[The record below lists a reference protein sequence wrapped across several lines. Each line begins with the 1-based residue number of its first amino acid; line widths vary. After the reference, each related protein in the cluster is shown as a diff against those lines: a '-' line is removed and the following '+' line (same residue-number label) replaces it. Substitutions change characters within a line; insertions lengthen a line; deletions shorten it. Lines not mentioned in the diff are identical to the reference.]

1 MEINS
6 TRAADYMQPSDI
18 KLGHAKHVN
27 AGVVPPPVQV
37 IAITGGKGGTGKT
50 NIAVNLAQVLAKEGK
65 RTLLLDADLG
75 MANVD
80 VLLGLEPEHTLYDVM
95 CDSCRLEDILLR
107 GADNLMIIPAASGV
121 RQLAVMSRQE
131 CAGLVRAF
139 SDLKNPIDTLIVDT
153 ATGISE
159 SAASFCQAANEILVV
174 VCNEPTSIRDCVA
187 QLRLFFS
194 EYGITQFRIL
204 ANMVGSAS
212 EANALF
218 QNVIAHFSDNHSLQ
232 ISYAGYI
239 PVDANVR
246 KAVLAHQAI
255 VNAFPHSPA
264 AMAVKKLARRIME
277 WPRPARAS
285 GHVEFFVE
293 RLIDN
298 ENMEMEVTS

>member
-1 MEINS
+1 MQINS
-6 TRAADYMQPSDI
+6 TPAANYMRPADI
-18 KLGHAKHVN
+18 KLGHATHVA
-27 AGVVPPPVQV
+27 AGVLPPPVQV
-37 IAITGGKGGTGKT
+37 IAISGGKGGTGKT
-50 NIAVNLAQVLAKEGK
+50 NIAVNLAQVLAKEGR

-80 VLLGLEPEHTLYDVM
+80 ILLGLEPEHTLYDVM
-95 CDSCRLEDILLR
+95 CDKCQLEDILLS

-121 RQLAVMSRQE
+121 RQLAVMNRQE

-139 SDLKNPIDTLIVDT
+139 SDLKNPIDMLIIDT

-159 SAASFCQAANEILVV
+159 SAASFCQAANEVLVV

-194 EYGITQFRIL
+194 EYGITRFRIL

-218 QNVIAHFSDNHSLQ
+218 QNVIAHFADNHSLQ
-232 ISYAGYI
+232 LSYAGYI

-246 KAVLAHQAI
+246 KAALAHQVI
-255 VNAFPHSPA
+255 VNAFPRSPA

-298 ENMEMEVTS
+298 ENMEMEVIS

>member
-1 MEINS
+1 MKIK
-6 TRAADYMQPSDI
+6 TTGVAVYMRPSDI
-18 KLGHAKHVN
+18 KLGHAECAPV
-27 AGVVPPPVQV
+27 GVVPPPVQV

-50 NIAVNLAQVLAKEGK
+50 NIAVNLAQALAKEGK

-80 VLLGLEPEHTLYDVM
+80 VLLGLEPEHTLYEVM
-95 CDSCRLEDILLR
+95 CGKCRLEDILLT
-107 GADNLMIIPAASGV
+107 GGDNLMVIPAASGI

-131 CAGLVRAF
+131 CTGLVRAF
-139 SDLKNPIDTLIVDT
+139 SDLKDPIDTLIVDT

-174 VCNEPTSIRDCVA
+174 VCNEPTSIRDSVS
-187 QLRLFFS
+187 QLRLFYS
-194 EYGITQFRIL
+194 EYGITRFRIL
-204 ANMVGSAS
+204 ANMVNSAS
-212 EANALF
+212 EANILF
-218 QNVIAHFSDNHSLQ
+218 QNVMAHVTDNHSLQ

-239 PVDANVR
+239 PVDENVR
-246 KAVLAHQAI
+246 KAVHGHQAV
-255 VNAFPHSPA
+255 VNAFPRSPA

-277 WPRPARAS
+277 WPRPVRAG

-298 ENMEMEVTS
+298 ENMKMEVTS

>member
-1 MEINS
+1 MKIK
-6 TRAADYMQPSDI
+6 TTGVAVYMRPSDI
-18 KLGHAKHVN
+18 KLGHAKPVA

-37 IAITGGKGGTGKT
+37 VAITGGKGGTGKT
-50 NIAVNLAQVLAKEGK
+50 NIAVNLAQALAKEGK

-80 VLLGLEPEHTLYDVM
+80 VLLGLEPEHTLYEVM
-95 CDSCRLEDILLR
+95 CGKCRLEDILLT
-107 GADNLMIIPAASGV
+107 GGDNLMVIPAASGI
-121 RQLAVMSRQE
+121 RQLAAMSRQE

-139 SDLKNPIDTLIVDT
+139 SDLKDPIDTLIVDT

-174 VCNEPTSIRDCVA
+174 VCNEPPSIRDCVA
-187 QLRLFFS
+187 QLKLFYS
-194 EYGITQFRIL
+194 DYGITRFRIL

-218 QNVIAHFSDNHSLQ
+218 HNVVAHLADNHGLQ
-232 ISYAGYI
+232 ISYTGYI
-239 PVDANVR
+239 PADENVR

-255 VNAFPHSPA
+255 VNAFPRSPA
-264 AMAVKKLARRIME
+264 AMAVKKLAGRIME
-277 WPRPARAS
+277 WPRPSRAG

>member
-1 MEINS
+1 MKFNV
-6 TRAADYMQPSDI
+6 TRVAVYMRPSDI
-18 KLGHAKHVN
+18 KLDHAKLASV
-27 AGVVPPPVQV
+27 GVLSPPVQV

-50 NIAVNLAQVLAKEGK
+50 NIAVNLAQALAKEGK

-80 VLLGLEPEHTLYDVM
+80 VLLGLEPEHTLYEVM
-95 CDSCRLEDILLR
+95 TGKCRLEDILLTC
-107 GADNLMIIPAASGV
+107 GDNLMVIPAASGI

-139 SDLKNPIDTLIVDT
+139 SDLKDPIDTLIVDT

-174 VCNEPTSIRDCVA
+174 VCNEPTSIRDSVS
-187 QLRLFFS
+187 QLRLFYS
-194 EYGITQFRIL
+194 EYGITRFRIL
-204 ANMVGSAS
+204 ANMVNSAS

-218 QNVIAHFSDNHSLQ
+218 HNVMAHVADNHSLQ

-239 PVDANVR
+239 PADENVR
-246 KAVLAHQAI
+246 KAVRGHQAV
-255 VNAFPHSPA
+255 VNAFPRSPA

-277 WPRPARAS
+277 WPRPARAG

-298 ENMEMEVTS
+298 ENMEMEVMS

>member
-1 MEINS
+1 MESNS
-6 TRAADYMQPSDI
+6 TRAADYMRPADI
-18 KLGHAKHVN
+18 KLGHAQHV
-27 AGVVPPPVQV
+27 ATGMVPPPVQV

-50 NIAVNLAQVLAKEGK
+50 NIAVNLARVLANDGK

-80 VLLGLEPEHTLYDVM
+80 VLLGLEPEYTLYDVM
-95 CDSCRLEDILLR
+95 CDRCRLEDILLSS
-107 GADNLMIIPAASGV
+107 GDNLMIIPAASGV
-121 RQLAVMSRQE
+121 RQLAIMSRQE

-174 VCNEPTSIRDCVA
+174 VCNEPASIRDCVA

-194 EYGITQFRIL
+194 EYGITRFRVL
-204 ANMVGSAS
+204 ASMVGSAS

-218 QNVIAHFSDNHSLQ
+218 QNVIGHFSDNHSLQ
-232 ISYAGYI
+232 VSYAGYI
-239 PVDANVR
+239 PIDENVR
-246 KAVLAHQAI
+246 KAVLAHQAV
-255 VNAFPHSPA
+255 VNIFPRSPA

-277 WPRPARAS
+277 WPRPVRAS

>member
-1 MEINS
+1 MKTNS
-6 TRAADYMQPSDI
+6 TRAADYMRPSDI
-18 KLGHAKHVN
+18 KLGHAGN
-27 AGVVPPPVQV
+27 APASMSRPPVQV

-80 VLLGLEPEHTLYDVM
+80 VLLGLEPEHTLYEVM
-95 CDSCRLEDILLR
+95 CGKCRLEDILLT
-107 GADNLMIIPAASGV
+107 GGDNLMVIPAASGI
-121 RQLAVMSRQE
+121 RQLAAMSRQE

-139 SDLKNPIDTLIVDT
+139 SDLKDPVDTLIVDT

-159 SAASFCQAANEILVV
+159 SAASFCRAANEILVV
-174 VCNEPTSIRDCVA
+174 VCNEPTSIRDSVS
-187 QLRLFFS
+187 QLRLFYS
-194 EYGITQFRIL
+194 EYGITRFRIL
-204 ANMVGSAS
+204 ANMVNSAS
-212 EANALF
+212 EANILF
-218 QNVIAHFSDNHSLQ
+218 QNVMAHVTDNHSLQ

-255 VNAFPHSPA
+255 VNVFPRSPA

>member
-1 MEINS
+1 M
-6 TRAADYMQPSDI
+6 RVSDI
-18 KLGHAKHVN
+18 KLGHARRAS
-27 AGVVPPPVQV
+27 AGVSTPPVQV

-50 NIAVNLAQVLAKEGK
+50 NIAVNLAQVLAHEGK

-80 VLLGLEPEHTLYDVM
+80 TLLGLEPEHTLYDVI
-95 CDSCRLEDILLR
+95 CDKCCLEDILLS
-107 GADNLMIIPAASGV
+107 GGDNLMIIPAASGV
-121 RQLAVMSRQE
+121 RQLAVLSQQE

-159 SAASFCQAANEILVV
+159 SAASFCRAATEILVV
-174 VCNEPTSIRDCVA
+174 VSNEPTSIRDCVA
-187 QLRLFFS
+187 QLRLFYS
-194 EYGITQFRIL
+194 EYSMTRFRVL

-212 EANALF
+212 EANTLF
-218 QNVIAHFSDNHSLQ
+218 QNLIAHFADNHSLQ
-232 ISYAGYI
+232 ISFAGYI
-239 PVDANVR
+239 PADGNMR

-255 VNAFPHSPA
+255 VNAFPRSPA
-264 AMAVKKLARRIME
+264 AIAVTNLARRIMA
-277 WPRPARAS
+277 WPRPAQAG

-298 ENMEMEVTS
+298 ENVDVEVV